1 MEVVFSVSLS
11 ESDDPQFIW
20 FSCSSSFT
28 VSSIPGGSDVV
39 SGFDCTWFICL

>member
-1 MEVVFSVSLS
+1 MLMERVFSASLS

-20 FSCSSSFT
+20 LSCNVSVT

-39 SGFDCTWFICL
+39 SGLDCT